1 MLCCIILYSCIIIL
15 HCNKT
20 LISVGLVLQHYV
32 SELEHI
38 RNSYAG
44 LSVSKRGEVEDL
56 LMEGDLLEV
65 TMDEVRQLWHL
76 IQEDSDCQVAFEKT
90 QEYVDHDEGCIVR
103 Y

>member
-1 MLCCIILYSCIIIL
+1 MKRCSIGFCWFYIPILSL
-15 HCNKT
+15 G
-20 LISVGLVLQHYV
+20 SVLQHYV

-76 IQEDSDCQVAFEKT
+76 IQEDSDCRIAFEKA
-90 QEYVDHDEGCIVR
+90 QEYVDHDEGCVVR
-103 Y
+103 H